1 MRAAQAAPRTAGQTL
16 GANLLPCNG
25 SEIQMQS
32 FKINSKYHLVLK
44 FCALFVLLL
53 MEYQLLSSR
62 TVIDILVPVL
72 YNNKH
77 ILLSVTVSILVL

>member
-1 MRAAQAAPRTAGQTL
+1 MKAARAAPRTAGQTL

-44 FCALFVLLL
+44 FFASLVLLL
-53 MEYQLLSSR
+53 MEYQQLASR
-62 TVIDILVPVL
+62 TVIDILVL

-77 ILLSVTVSILVL
+77 ILLSVTVSRLVL

>member
-25 SEIQMQS
+25 SEIQIQS

-44 FCALFVLLL
+44 FFALLVLLL

-62 TVIDILVPVL
+62 TVIYILIF
-72 YNNKH
+72 YNNNRTF
-77 ILLSVTVSILVL
+77 LSVKVSRLVL